1 MCYTA
6 SWQKQLVGY
15 CLPALSP
22 IDDTVT
28 AIDHDLFGMPGV
40 GVTYV
45 IHGDTDQVAL
55 IETGTSLTA
64 PSTLAGLEQLGIAGE
79 AVRSIVCTHIHMDH
93 AGGAG
98 PLAEALPGADVYIN
112 SATANFLVD
121 PGKLIPSTR
130 RAVGEALWPL
140 QGTIYPLPPERL
152 RPAETLRL
160 DLGRGVVLQAV
171 ASPGHSADHIAF
183 FAEHNGALF
192 AGDACGIA
200 MPRWGL
206 DPRPVTPPPGF
217 DLEAQ
222 IATYQRLSSL
232 PIKHL
237 LVTHCGPVAG
247 GVAALCDQHTHLL
260 DAAEAVRI
268 GVARNALD
276 IPALAA
282 RLFPTDEHP
291 VLSAWS
297 QMSIAGIARYFQK
310 QRPVA

>member
-1 MCYTA
+1 MP
-6 SWQKQLVGY
+6 SLI
-15 CLPALSP
+15 S
-22 IDDTVT
+22 IDDTVA
-28 AIDHDLFGMPGV
+28 AIDHDLFGMPGI

-45 IHGDTDQVAL
+45 ISGDPGQVAL
-55 IETGTSLTA
+55 IESGTSLTA
-64 PSTLAGLEQLGIAGE
+64 PLTLAGLDQLGVARE
-79 AVRSIVCTHIHMDH
+79 SVRAIICTHIHMDH

-112 SATANFLVD
+112 TATAGFLVD
-121 PGKLIPSTR
+121 PSRLIPSTR

-140 QGTIYPLPPERL
+140 QGTIHPLPVERL
-152 RPAETLRL
+152 RPAETLQL
-160 DLGRGVVLQAV
+160 DLGRGVGLRAI

-222 IATYQRLSSL
+222 IATYQHLSAL
-232 PIKHL
+232 PIAHL
-237 LVTHCGPVAG
+237 LVTHCGPVVG
-247 GVAALCDQHTHLL
+247 GAAALRAQHTQLL
-260 DAAEAVRI
+260 DAAEAVRAAI
-268 GVARNALD
+268 ARDVLD
-276 IPALAA
+276 ISTLAA
-282 RLFPTDEHP
+282 HLFPTDDHP
-291 VLSAWS
+291 VLSVWS

-310 QRPVA
+310 KQPI

>member
-1 MCYTA
+1 MAT
-6 SWQKQLVGY
+6 LI
-15 CLPALSP
+15 P
-22 IDDTVT
+22 IDDSVI
-28 AIDHDLFGMPGV
+28 AIDHELFGMPGI

-45 IHGDTDQVAL
+45 VRGDPDRVAL

-64 PSTLAGLEQLGIAGE
+64 PLTLAGLAQLGIARE
-79 AVRSIVCTHIHMDH
+79 AVCAIVCTHIHMDH

-112 SATANFLVD
+112 SSTSEFLVE

-140 QGTIYPLPPERL
+140 QGTIQPLPVERL
-152 RPAETLRL
+152 RPAETLSL
-160 DLGRGVVLQAV
+160 ELGRGVKLLAL

-192 AGDACGIA
+192 AGDSCGIA

-217 DLEAQ
+217 DLDAQ
-222 IATYQRLSSL
+222 VATYERLSSL
-232 PIKHL
+232 PIAHL
-237 LVTHCGPVAG
+237 LVTHCGSVAG
-247 GVAALCDQHTHLL
+247 GAAALRAQHTHLL
-260 DAAEAVRI
+260 EAAEAVRVSI
-268 GVARNALD
+268 ARGALD

-282 RLFPTDEHP
+282 RLFPTDDHP
-291 VLSAWS
+291 VLGVWS
-297 QMSIAGIARYFQK
+297 EMSVAGIARYFQK
-310 QRPVA
+310 QRPVADA

>member
-1 MCYTA
+1 MAT
-6 SWQKQLVGY
+6 LI
-15 CLPALSP
+15 P
-22 IDDTVT
+22 IDDSVT
-28 AIDHDLFGMPGV
+28 AIDHELFGMPGI

-45 IHGDTDQVAL
+45 VRGDPDRVAL

-64 PSTLAGLEQLGIAGE
+64 PLTLAGLAQLGIARE
-79 AVRSIVCTHIHMDH
+79 AVRSIVCTHVHMDH

-98 PLAEALPGADVYIN
+98 PLAEALPSAHVYIH
-112 SATANFLVD
+112 SATAGFLVE

-140 QGTIYPLPPERL
+140 QGTIQPLASERL
-152 RPAETLRL
+152 RPAETLSL
-160 DLGRGVVLQAV
+160 DLGRGVTLRAV

-192 AGDACGIA
+192 AGDSCGIA

-222 IATYQRLSSL
+222 VASYERLSSL
-232 PIKHL
+232 PIAHL
-237 LVTHCGPVAG
+237 LVTHCGPVTG
-247 GVAALCDQHTHLL
+247 GVAALRAQHTHLL
-260 DAAEAVRI
+260 EAAEAVR
-268 GVARNALD
+268 VACAREALD

-282 RLFPTDEHP
+282 RLFPTDDHP
-291 VLSAWS
+291 VLGVWS
-297 QMSIAGIARYFQK
+297 EMSVAGMARYFQK
-310 QRPVA
+310 QQTA